1 MIMIFE
7 CQKPVL
13 TGLVRLLLVSHFQ
26 SSLIFM
32 TNASGLPLPFKVG
45 SGLNLKY
52 ETRVEKI
59 VSDKYLYLPRYR
71 INIAFKKS
79 WYLCKNI

>member
-1 MIMIFE
+1 
-7 CQKPVL
+7 
-13 TGLVRLLLVSHFQ
+13 
-26 SSLIFM
+26 M
-32 TNASGLPLPFKVG
+32 TNASRLPLPFKVG

-59 VSDKYLYLPRYR
+59 VSDKYLYLPRYI

-79 WYLCKNI
+79 WYVCKNI